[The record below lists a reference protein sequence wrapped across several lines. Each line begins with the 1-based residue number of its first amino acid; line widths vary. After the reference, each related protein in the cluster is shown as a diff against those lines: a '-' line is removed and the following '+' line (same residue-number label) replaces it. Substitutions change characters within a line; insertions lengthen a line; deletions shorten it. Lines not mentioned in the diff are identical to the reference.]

1 VSTPRLIDP
10 VVHDPYHALVFVNQY
25 RYTIAIWLR
34 IDSEWWVTPDIAPG
48 AKTAVIP
55 LGEGANVA
63 WQAVSENAIN
73 AYNLF
78 NGTRLDTQSVEELD
92 AWSDGLFGW
101 CGKIKVTY
109 GMLGRSIQV
118 ELF

>member
-1 VSTPRLIDP
+1 MSTPRLIDP
-10 VVHDPYHALVFVNQY
+10 VVHDPYHALIFVNQY

-34 IDSEWWVTPDIAPG
+34 MDSEWWVTPDIAPG
-48 AKTAVIP
+48 ARTAVIP
-55 LGEGANVA
+55 LVEGANVA
-63 WQAVSENAIN
+63 WRAVSENAVN

-78 NGTRLDTQSVEELD
+78 NGTHLDTQSVEELD
-92 AWSDGLFGW
+92 ASSDDLFGW